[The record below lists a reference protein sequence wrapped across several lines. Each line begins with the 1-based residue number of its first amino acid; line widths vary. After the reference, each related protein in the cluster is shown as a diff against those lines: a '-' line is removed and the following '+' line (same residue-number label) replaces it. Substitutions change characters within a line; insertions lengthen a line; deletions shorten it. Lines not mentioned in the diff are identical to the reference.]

1 MSLNIC
7 VRLATVFKL
16 SDTKVLYLVKLLGWR
31 RHQMV
36 ELRVPLEDEERDS
49 SHNIDLLTVQ
59 PPDMAD
65 NLRGFY

>member
-1 MSLNIC
+1 VSLNIC

-31 RHQMV
+31 RHRWWNY
-36 ELRVPLEDEERDS
+36 EFPEDEERDS